1 MTVLYGAAASF
12 AAACALQAAV
22 RLRQDRS
29 VMRVMPVLSLLAAAA
44 ALALTAATP
53 ALAQAQPAGPAVA
66 WTGSTLGLLATWL
79 FLGVLATVTGHTDRH
94 RTLLAI
100 PVLGAASAGLLQ
112 IAFRA
117 PPGTGPPSALPALAA
132 QLALQTYYCPA
143 LCRIAA
149 LGWQCSRRIRVRH
162 ISAGMR
168 AVSSAAAVQLVLV
181 LARSAAIIGRSSGTP
196 LAEPEMVAIASAQA
210 VAAIQLI
217 GGATVSVWFPVL
229 VRLCRQGR
237 LWWTYWR
244 LHRLWAALRQTVPQ
258 VELPPPPGMRF
269 SIRYRLYRRVIEI
282 RDGELAL
289 RPHSRRDVA
298 DKAAAAAQSAG
309 LAPGSRSAVVEAA
322 VIMTALKANRQGAP
336 ASDDNV
342 PADYIS
348 AAAGNDLH
356 AEAARLLLVARA
368 ARHSRIVQEL
378 SRQPGR
384 GVSPARW
391 AARHLVRRQAG
402 ESD

>member
-1 MTVLYGAAASF
+1 
-12 AAACALQAAV
+12 
-22 RLRQDRS
+22 
-29 VMRVMPVLSLLAAAA
+29 
-44 ALALTAATP
+44 
-53 ALAQAQPAGPAVA
+53 
-66 WTGSTLGLLATWL
+66 
-79 FLGVLATVTGHTDRH
+79 
-94 RTLLAI
+94 
-100 PVLGAASAGLLQ
+100 
-112 IAFRA
+112 
-117 PPGTGPPSALPALAA
+117 
-132 QLALQTYYCPA
+132 
-143 LCRIAA
+143 
-149 LGWQCSRRIRVRH
+149 
-162 ISAGMR
+162 
-168 AVSSAAAVQLVLV
+168 
-181 LARSAAIIGRSSGTP
+181 
-196 LAEPEMVAIASAQA
+196 
-210 VAAIQLI
+210 
-217 GGATVSVWFPVL
+217 
-229 VRLCRQGR
+229 
-237 LWWTYWR
+237 
-244 LHRLWAALRQTVPQ
+244 
-258 VELPPPPGMRF
+258 MRF

-282 RDGELAL
+282 RDGELVL
-289 RPHSRRDVA
+289 RPYSRRDVA

-391 AARHLVRRQAG
+391 AARHLVRQQAG